1 MWKVSS
7 HRYQDI
13 DKDLFLRP
21 QDIPTKKMAGS
32 KEEKKNQTTWKDKGD
47 CFTPIQHEVL
57 DIFFLGLVFILFL
70 IF

>member
-1 MWKVSS
+1 MWKVFS

-32 KEEKKNQTTWKDKGD
+32 KEEKKKIRPHGKIRETASHQFSMR
-47 CFTPIQHEVL
+47 C
-57 DIFFLGLVFILFL
+57 
-70 IF
+70 

>member
-21 QDIPTKKMAGS
+21 QDIPNKKMAVS
-32 KEEKKNQTTWKDKGD
+32 KEEKKKSD
-47 CFTPIQHEVL
+47 HMER
-57 DIFFLGLVFILFL
+57 
-70 IF
+70 